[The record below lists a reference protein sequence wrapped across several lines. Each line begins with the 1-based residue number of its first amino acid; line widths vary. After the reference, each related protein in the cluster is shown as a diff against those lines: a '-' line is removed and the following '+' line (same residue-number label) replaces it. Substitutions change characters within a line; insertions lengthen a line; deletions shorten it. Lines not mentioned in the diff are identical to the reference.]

1 MTKPHT
7 RARTTFFVKRQKMPA
22 LYVYQHGNQK
32 KKQKNDCAPST
43 DPISSVLIQIIAPA
57 GEGWFMIISRSL
69 EVFFDFSFFLFF
81 FSFFYINI
89 ISSLP

>member
-1 MTKPHT
+1 MYINTENKP
-7 RARTTFFVKRQKMPA
+7 
-22 LYVYQHGNQK
+22 K
-32 KKQKNDCAPST
+32 KKDRAPST
-43 DPISSVLIQIIAPA
+43 DPISSVLIQNIAPA

-69 EVFFDFSFFLFF
+69 EVFFDFSFFSFF